1 MERDHLDELE
11 RRLQAA
17 LSRTLRQNAM
27 TDQAWLRFVTSL
39 GRIRP
44 SVPAQEGS
52 SSASSASDPEPGDR

>member
-17 LSRTLRQNAM
+17 LSSTLRQNAM

-39 GRIRP
+39 GQIRP
-44 SVPAQEGS
+44 SVPPQEGS
-52 SSASSASDPEPGDR
+52 SSASGASDPEPGDR